1 MAQSKM
7 ADSTRPYIKIT
18 GENLL
23 FLREPIK
30 INDMEI
36 WLTTTQE
43 DNEILLLRP
52 SDPNNNSKINIS
64 FLTVKTAF
72 GQGSKI
78 VMEGSLEIPPTIP
91 RKFAKIMQTIMIMKA
106 FGTVPS
112 PAHLSKLDE
121 IIQCEC

>member
-7 ADSTRPYIKIT
+7 ADSTQPYIKIT

-36 WLTTTQE
+36 WLTTKQE
-43 DNEILLLRP
+43 DNEIVVLRP
-52 SDPNNNSKINIS
+52 NGLNENSKINIS

-72 GQGSKI
+72 GQESKI
-78 VMEGSLEIPPTIP
+78 VM
-91 RKFAKIMQTIMIMKA
+91 
-106 FGTVPS
+106 
-112 PAHLSKLDE
+112 
-121 IIQCEC
+121 